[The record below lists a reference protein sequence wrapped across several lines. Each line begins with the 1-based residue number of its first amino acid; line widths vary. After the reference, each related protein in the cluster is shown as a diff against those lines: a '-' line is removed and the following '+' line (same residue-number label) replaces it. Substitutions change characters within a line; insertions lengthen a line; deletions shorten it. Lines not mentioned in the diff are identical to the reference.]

1 MENIRKGVQWV
12 LDNRTSY
19 QVAKD
24 LGITN
29 RTVNRYQNGESP
41 LENMT
46 FGTAEKIYNYYLK
59 EMAKMWESLDQA
71 IEDFN
76 SWDHAAMLYF
86 NKDEGYFNTE
96 VFSNDIQAGETFL
109 TDGNYGIYSKSDRA
123 SKRANIGEARK
134 EYIID
139 FAKLI
144 MDGYDS
150 MQAQYELADKYPPHI

>member
-12 LDNRTSY
+12 LDHRTSY

-29 RTVNRYQNGESP
+29 RTINRYQNGESP
-41 LENMT
+41 IDNMT
-46 FGTAEKIYNYYLK
+46 FGTAEKIYNYYLR
-59 EMAKMWESLDQA
+59 EMDKMWESLDQA

-76 SWDHAAMLYF
+76 SWDHAALLYF
-86 NKDEGYFNTE
+86 NKEEGYFNTE
-96 VFSNDIQAGETFL
+96 VLANDLHATETFL

-123 SKRANIGEARK
+123 SNRANIGEARK

-144 MDGYDS
+144 MDGYDA
-150 MQAQYELADKYPPHI
+150 MQAQYELADKYPYSI